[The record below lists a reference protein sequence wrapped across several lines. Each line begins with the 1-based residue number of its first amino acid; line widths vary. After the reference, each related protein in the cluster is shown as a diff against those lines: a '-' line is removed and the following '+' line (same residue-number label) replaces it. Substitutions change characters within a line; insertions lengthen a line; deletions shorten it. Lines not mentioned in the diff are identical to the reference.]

1 MQLQRIYERLELSDF
16 SKNGNQKGKY
26 NYYSYSSNSFPGIR
40 VTIARPLGYCD
51 TGFFRIPCA
60 PESVVNNRY
69 EAFEIFE
76 INVTIVYK
84 LFNLL
89 DEFAKKICCIGI
101 DEFKISRLDYCCNL
115 VLKKSLTE
123 HYMSLLTRGTCE
135 IMVLGSLLL
144 RVCKK
149 KLGHYKNMVEYR
161 YDTFALKAYDKGVQ
175 LADIKQKLPNDIQY
189 CIRFEI
195 EANGKM
201 LKNIMNNE
209 GYENYKVLLFHTEK
223 IAAANF
229 NKQIEKYFKNGV
241 YLNLGVV
248 RRYISYCIEKKFLRE
263 DAGKQLVAFIEPVSQ
278 KRSIFIAGK

>member
-1 MQLQRIYERLELSDF
+1 
-16 SKNGNQKGKY
+16 
-26 NYYSYSSNSFPGIR
+26 
-40 VTIARPLGYCD
+40 
-51 TGFFRIPCA
+51 
-60 PESVVNNRY
+60 
-69 EAFEIFE
+69 
-76 INVTIVYK
+76 
-84 LFNLL
+84 
-89 DEFAKKICCIGI
+89 
-101 DEFKISRLDYCCNL
+101 
-115 VLKKSLTE
+115 
-123 HYMSLLTRGTCE
+123 
-135 IMVLGSLLL
+135 
-144 RVCKK
+144 
-149 KLGHYKNMVEYR
+149 MVEYR

-223 IAAANF
+223 IAAVNF

-248 RRYISYCIEKKFLRE
+248 RRYISYCVEKKFLRE
-263 DAGKQLVAFIEPVSQ
+263 DAGKQLVAFIEPVPQ